1 MFLCVLFDVLSLLS
15 CNDISFVPL
24 LARKYSPPPP
34 THHHRSRRRSQNA
47 DGSLAKRSQRREAI
61 KDGFIRRLSRCG
73 TKYLRPPGG
82 GGGGTLHMKGLGVL
96 VGNFELNQELIKPLK
111 ETDGRG
117 SSFF

>member
-1 MFLCVLFDVLSLLS
+1 MFTMFLCVLFDVLSLLS
-15 CNDISFVPL
+15 CNDISFVPV
-24 LARKYSPPPP
+24 LARKYSPSPS
-34 THHHRSRRRSQNA
+34 HHHRSRRRSQNA

-73 TKYLRPPGG
+73 TKYLRPR
-82 GGGGTLHMKGLGVL
+82 GGTLHMKGLGVL